1 MRLYVTG
8 NALVAVLKPAT
19 MQTVATEYCSSAA
32 GAEVRPTHIEGKTHT
47 KLGPQPA
54 PAPD

>member
-8 NALVAVLKPAT
+8 NALVAVRKPAT

-32 GAEVRPTHIEGKTHT
+32 GAEVRPTHIEGKTYT
-47 KLGPQPA
+47 QLGAQPA
-54 PAPD
+54 PD

>member
-32 GAEVRPTHIEGKTHT
+32 GAEVRPAHIEGKTYT
-47 KLGPQPA
+47 KLGAQPA
-54 PAPD
+54 PD